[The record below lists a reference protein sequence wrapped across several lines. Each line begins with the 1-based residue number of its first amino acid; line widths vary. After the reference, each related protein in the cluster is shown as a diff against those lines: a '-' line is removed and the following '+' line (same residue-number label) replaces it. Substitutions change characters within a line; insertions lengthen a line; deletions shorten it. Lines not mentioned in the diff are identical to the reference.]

1 MDISGIVLACLPEH
15 LAEAK
20 CAVSALSWATVRH
33 EDPKGRLVV
42 VIEAADVQQ
51 SQARLLELQK
61 LPRILSAQL
70 AAYFPSED
78 FEDERGSHGVV

>member
-20 CAVSALSWATVRH
+20 CAVSALPWATVRH
-33 EDPKGRLVV
+33 EDQKGRLVV
-42 VIEAADVQQ
+42 VIEAADTQQ
-51 SQARLLELQK
+51 SEARLLELQK
-61 LPRILSAQL
+61 LPCILSAQL

-78 FEDERGSHGVV
+78 FEEERNVHGIV